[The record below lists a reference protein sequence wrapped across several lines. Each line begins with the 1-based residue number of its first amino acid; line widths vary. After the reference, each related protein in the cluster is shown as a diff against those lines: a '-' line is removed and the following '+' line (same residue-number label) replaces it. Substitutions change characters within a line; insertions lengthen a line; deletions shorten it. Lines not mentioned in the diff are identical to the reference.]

1 MRVDYLEIACF
12 QAKNAQKHNSGE
24 STVKD
29 LRVANGPELN
39 RPAHFLQEN
48 SEAFLLRAGAEPL
61 PHPHDANLNL
71 SGTYW
76 CFALPRSIVRRGA
89 NHLVLVPRGETQAG
103 IEYLD
108 AVLP

>member
-1 MRVDYLEIACF
+1 MGVDYLEIACF

-48 SEAFLLRAGAEPL
+48 SEAFLLRAEAEPL
-61 PHPHDANLNL
+61 PHPHGVGCSEWLAGSSFLKGN
-71 SGTYW
+71 
-76 CFALPRSIVRRGA
+76 
-89 NHLVLVPRGETQAG
+89 VPF
-103 IEYLD
+103 
-108 AVLP
+108 